1 MRRLARRLLR
11 QKKDCWS
18 VAARAKGVWRARLAP
33 PVGGNFLKALVS
45 GVLLLMFVVTATC
58 AQEVDEQPNRAE
70 FDNGPL
76 RNPRR
81 QLSKDEGSGPSSDP
95 AEFDG
100 GPLRNPRRQLPEEG
114 GGPTG
119 VGEDGRNVEKE
130 KRLPKVNEA
139 EMPSLDK
146 EPFIIIKERGTC
158 SVLPVFD
165 VTRDKLRFQVGRI
178 SYASREG
185 AESDA
190 RRLCGNARD

>member
-1 MRRLARRLLR
+1 M
-11 QKKDCWS
+11 
-18 VAARAKGVWRARLAP
+18 
-33 PVGGNFLKALVS
+33 KALVS
-45 GVLLLMFVVTATC
+45 GVLLLTFVVTTTC
-58 AQEVDEQPNRAE
+58 AEIANGQATPADFGE
-70 FDNGPL
+70 GPL

-81 QLSKDEGSGPSSDP
+81 QSPGVDGSGPSWNP
-95 AEFDG
+95 AEFGD
-100 GPLRNPRRQLPEEG
+100 GPLRNPRRLLPKDDGNGPSFSGVGEPNSDDQNQAVEPG
-114 GGPTG
+114 RRPTG
-119 VGEDGRNVEKE
+119 VGEDGRNVGKE
-130 KRLPKVNEA
+130 NRLPKGNEA

-190 RRLCGNARD
+190 KRLCGNARE